1 MNYAQI
7 REFDIANGVGI
18 RTTIFV
24 TGCTHNCPGCFNKAY
39 MNFNYGKLWTNETT
53 QEVIKYLSNENVS
66 GLTILGGEP
75 FQNEVDLYDIVL
87 EIKKFI
93 DKNIWIYSGYTY
105 EEIVMDENKKKLMEL
120 CDVLVDGKFILSKKN
135 LRLKFR
141 GSSNQRII
149 DIKRT
154 LKEGKIILYLD

>member
-1 MNYAQI
+1 MY
-7 REFDIANGVGI
+7 
-18 RTTIFV
+18 
-24 TGCTHNCPGCFNKAY
+24 
-39 MNFNYGKLWTNETT
+39 
-53 QEVIKYLSNENVS
+53 NV
-66 GLTILGGEP
+66 LI
-75 FQNEVDLYDIVL
+75 
-87 EIKKFI
+87 EIKRYI
-93 DKNIWIYSGYTY
+93 DKDIWIYSGYTY

-154 LKEGKIILYLD
+154 LKENKVILYLDWKLICI

>member
-1 MNYAQI
+1 
-7 REFDIANGVGI
+7 
-18 RTTIFV
+18 
-24 TGCTHNCPGCFNKAY
+24 
-39 MNFNYGKLWTNETT
+39 
-53 QEVIKYLSNENVS
+53 
-66 GLTILGGEP
+66 
-75 FQNEVDLYDIVL
+75 
-87 EIKKFI
+87 
-93 DKNIWIYSGYTY
+93 
-105 EEIVMDENKKKLMEL
+105 MDENKKKLMEL